1 MASAAPLL
9 ELAEVWKIYGGKVT
23 ALRDVSLRVF
33 PGEFVFVVGPSG
45 AGKSTLA
52 KLIYREELPTRGIVR
67 FMGMETG
74 KLHRHQVPYFRRN
87 MGVVFQDFKLLP
99 DRNVFENVAFALR
112 VVEASKREIR
122 RRVPAALE
130 MVGLKDKA
138 RAMPDELSGGEQ
150 QRLVLA
156 RAVVNSPK
164 LVIADEPTGNLD
176 PDTSWGIVK
185 LLEYINMMGT
195 TVIMATHAKP
205 IVDQMRKRVVA
216 LREGAVV
223 RDDAR
228 GGYCLEA

>member
-1 MASAAPLL
+1 MASSAPLL
-9 ELAEVWKIYGGKVT
+9 ELTEVWKIYGGKVT
-23 ALRDVSLRVF
+23 ALRDVSLQVF

-52 KLIYREELPTRGIVR
+52 KLIYREELPTRGTVR
-67 FMGMETG
+67 FMGVETS
-74 KLHRHQVPYFRRN
+74 KLRRHQVPYFRRN

-112 VVEASKREIR
+112 VIEAPKREIR
-122 RRVPAALE
+122 RRVPAVLE

-176 PDTSWGIVK
+176 PDTSWGIVR
-185 LLEYINMMGT
+185 LLEHINRLGT